1 MKPFKVHS
9 GEQRCHLAAR
19 DVNRCDPKGVAHP
32 VPARHPTAS
41 PAARA
46 DPVRGCLRRSVL
58 PARWLVDA
66 WPKRRRARRRPV
78 GRRRGAGRGSLE
90 LADRRAVRL
99 AESVA
104 DPLPSP
110 TPSATPVARR
120 ATVPILYYHRVQPV
134 PQDFSKWTKARQKHF
149 LQYDALPKAFVAQ
162 LDWLAANGYT
172 TILPGDLAAH
182 WDHGTPLPLKPVI
195 ITFDDGS
202 RSWTKRVMQA
212 LQERGM
218 VAEFYLTLDAIKA
231 DAIDWGDIR
240 KLVAAGNGIG
250 AHDVHHVQIAGLPGG
265 HDPPVATM
273 WREINDIRAVILANV
288 GVAPDSMSYVGGGYD
303 KTLLRLVA
311 GAGYTTAR
319 SINRGIVQTVDRRYQ
334 PARRAHRSQRRRGR
348 SPETDTRPR
357 TADIRGPDARRQRQV
372 TANSSGAPPLASG
385 GSSSVGSWPRCS
397 LPSSMPGHAGHL
409 GCGLVEPDA
418 ESRTGGSRSAPSM
431 SA

>member
-1 MKPFKVHS
+1 MLADAIAIPKESRILSGPAIRPLRLLPVLILSVAACGSPPFPLGGWS
-9 GEQRCHLAAR
+9 TPG
-19 DVNRCDPKGVAHP
+19 PSVAVP
-32 VPARHPTAS
+32 SVVPSAIAGVPAAVPLSSPTAEPSVS
-41 PAARA
+41 PS
-46 DPVRGCLRRSVL
+46 PSPTL
-58 PARWLVDA
+58 
-66 WPKRRRARRRPV
+66 
-78 GRRRGAGRGSLE
+78 
-90 LADRRAVRL
+90 
-99 AESVA
+99 
-104 DPLPSP
+104 LPSP
-110 TPSATPVARR
+110 MSSATPVARR

-149 LQYDALPKAFVAQ
+149 LRYDALPKAFVAQ

-288 GVAPDSMSYVGGGYD
+288 GVAPDSMAYVGGGYD

-319 SINRGIVQTVDRRYQ
+319 SINRGIVQTVDRRYSLRVVRIGANDDVVDPRKQ
-334 PARRAHRSQRRRGR
+334 TLVAGLPTFAARMRGV
-348 SPETDTRPR
+348 SDK
-357 TADIRGPDARRQRQV
+357 
-372 TANSSGAPPLASG
+372 
-385 GSSSVGSWPRCS
+385 
-397 LPSSMPGHAGHL
+397 
-409 GCGLVEPDA
+409 
-418 ESRTGGSRSAPSM
+418 
-431 SA
+431 